1 MLTLAAT
8 VTIAV
13 LSMFIAYVLGRVS
26 QWIADTV
33 QPKSRVPYWLR
44 GGLDDLS
51 AIDTDV
57 LLWIRDALMIVE
69 GRLQDQHRLVGQIR
83 RGDYDQEQAAAPRR
97 ERAGS
102 RGDSRAAD
110 LGEQ

>member
-57 LLWIRDALMIVE
+57 LLWIRDALKIVE

-83 RGDYDQEQAAAPRR
+83 RGDYEQEQAAAPRR
-97 ERAGS
+97 GRASSHPDPRAERS
-102 RGDSRAAD
+102 RDP
-110 LGEQ
+110 